1 MIGDTLSSQNTDTL
15 SLLQQKQ
22 ISPAKADSDSLQLAD
37 LHAVQEV
44 DSGFEGTPI
53 SYSPRTDDAIA
64 LTLLACFFL
73 SSIVLARG
81 KKFLSQQVKDFVL
94 HRERTSIFDSSTAAD
109 VRYLLVLVLQTCVLS
124 GITFRNYFHDT
135 SPTLMNQVSPLLLL
149 GIYVGFCLAYFL
161 LKWLIYMFLGWT
173 FFDKNKTNIW
183 LESYSALIYY
193 VGFALFPFVLFLVY
207 FDLSLTNLVII
218 GSIILIFTKI
228 LMFYKWIK
236 LFFHQFSGLFLLIL
250 YFCALEIVPCLLLY
264 QVLVSQP
271 KPASEKSP
279 YYDIAEK
286 YGVKID
292 FRPFIKVE
300 SLSAKEFRQ
309 QKISILD
316 HTAVIFTSRHAIDHF
331 FTLCTE
337 LRVTIPETM
346 KYFCV
351 TEAVALYIQKYVQYR
366 KRKIFFG
373 ATGKI
378 EDLIPSIVKHK
389 TEKYLV
395 PMSDVHNDDVKNL
408 LDKNN
413 IQHTEAVMY
422 RTVSN
427 DFTPDEEFDYD
438 MLVFFSPA
446 GVTSLKK
453 NFPDFNQREIKIGTF
468 GSTTAQAVRDAG
480 LRLDLEAPTVQAPSM
495 TAALDMF
502 IRENNK

>member
-1 MIGDTLSSQNTDTL
+1 MKI
-15 SLLQQKQ
+15 
-22 ISPAKADSDSLQLAD
+22 
-37 LHAVQEV
+37 
-44 DSGFEGTPI
+44 
-53 SYSPRTDDAIA
+53 
-64 LTLLACFFL
+64 
-73 SSIVLARG
+73 
-81 KKFLSQQVKDFVL
+81 KK
-94 HRERTSIFDSSTAAD
+94 
-109 VRYLLVLVLQTCVLS
+109 
-124 GITFRNYFHDT
+124 
-135 SPTLMNQVSPLLLL
+135 
-149 GIYVGFCLAYFL
+149 
-161 LKWLIYMFLGWT
+161 
-173 FFDKNKTNIW
+173 
-183 LESYSALIYY
+183 
-193 VGFALFPFVLFLVY
+193 
-207 FDLSLTNLVII
+207 
-218 GSIILIFTKI
+218 
-228 LMFYKWIK
+228 
-236 LFFHQFSGLFLLIL
+236 
-250 YFCALEIVPCLLLY
+250 
-264 QVLVSQP
+264 VLVSQP

-309 QKISILD
+309 QKVSILD

-331 FTLCTE
+331 FNLCTE

-378 EDLIPSIVKHK
+378 EDLVPSIVKHK

-427 DFTPDEEFDYD
+427 DSTSDEEFDYD

-453 NFPDFNQREIKIGTF
+453 NFPDFDQKEIRIGTF

-502 IRENNK
+502 IKENNK

>member
-1 MIGDTLSSQNTDTL
+1 MKI
-15 SLLQQKQ
+15 
-22 ISPAKADSDSLQLAD
+22 
-37 LHAVQEV
+37 
-44 DSGFEGTPI
+44 
-53 SYSPRTDDAIA
+53 
-64 LTLLACFFL
+64 
-73 SSIVLARG
+73 
-81 KKFLSQQVKDFVL
+81 KK
-94 HRERTSIFDSSTAAD
+94 
-109 VRYLLVLVLQTCVLS
+109 
-124 GITFRNYFHDT
+124 
-135 SPTLMNQVSPLLLL
+135 
-149 GIYVGFCLAYFL
+149 
-161 LKWLIYMFLGWT
+161 
-173 FFDKNKTNIW
+173 
-183 LESYSALIYY
+183 
-193 VGFALFPFVLFLVY
+193 
-207 FDLSLTNLVII
+207 
-218 GSIILIFTKI
+218 
-228 LMFYKWIK
+228 
-236 LFFHQFSGLFLLIL
+236 
-250 YFCALEIVPCLLLY
+250 
-264 QVLVSQP
+264 VLVSQP

-309 QKISILD
+309 QKVSILD
-316 HTAVIFTSRHAIDHF
+316 HTAVIFTSRHAIYHF
-331 FTLCTE
+331 FNLCTE

-378 EDLIPSIVKHK
+378 EDLVPSIVKHK

-427 DFTPDEEFDYD
+427 DFTSDEEFDYD

-453 NFPDFNQREIKIGTF
+453 NFPDFDQKEIRIGTF

-502 IRENNK
+502 IKENNK